1 MFRIE
6 EIYSAH
12 EGLELRDLVE
22 LARANPHD
30 YISNLIKKVLADT
43 NMNEED
49 AYRLLFGIETQKE
62 NYAKR
67 PFSKFKIDIINK
79 LKEQMK

>member
-1 MFRIE
+1 
-6 EIYSAH
+6 
-12 EGLELRDLVE
+12 
-22 LARANPHD
+22 
-30 YISNLIKKVLADT
+30 
-43 NMNEED
+43 MNEED